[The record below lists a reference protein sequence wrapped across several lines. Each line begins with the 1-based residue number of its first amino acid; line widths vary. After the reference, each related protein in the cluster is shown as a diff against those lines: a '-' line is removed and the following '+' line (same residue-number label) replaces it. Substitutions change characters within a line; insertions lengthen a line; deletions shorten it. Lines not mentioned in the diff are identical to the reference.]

1 MIDYEKTI
9 TSQFANSPTI
19 CALIENMNEY
29 IDPRAD
35 IQAFYDFVWNVNTAE
50 SWGLDIW
57 GKIVGVKRSL
67 QITPFAYNF
76 GFNTPLDS
84 FKPFNVAPFRNSRAN
99 PLQAYS
105 LTDTAYRK
113 LILTKALANISST
126 TIPSLNQILNKLFP
140 NRGRCYVQD
149 LGNMAIKYVFEFK
162 LQAYEVAII
171 EVSGVMPKPAGV
183 RASTQYY
190 V

>member
-67 QITPFAYNF
+67 QITSFAYNF
-76 GFNTPLDS
+76 GFNTPLKS

-105 LTDTAYRK
+105 LSDTAYRK

-126 TIPSLNQILNKLFP
+126 TIPSLNRILNKLFP

-149 LGNMAIKYVFEFK
+149 LGDMAIKYIFEFK

-183 RASTQYY
+183 SFTTQYLI
-190 V
+190 